1 MMWSTLL
8 CVPSPWPASA
18 DVKRKSVDRVD
29 VTDTLK
35 EIRMSATSALP
46 TLLIMGRHS

>member
-8 CVPSPWPASA
+8 CVPSPWPVST

-29 VTDTLK
+29 VADTLK
-35 EIRMSATSALP
+35 EIRMAVTSALP
-46 TLLIMGRHS
+46 TLLIMDRYS